1 MDSVAR
7 QKTPIVWKNVLA
19 LIALGKVAI
28 AGAGVGLAALGIV
41 DVAALLGIRPLVDEI
56 THAHALDA
64 FAYGGGAVAV
74 AARLIFRVLT
84 R

>member
-1 MDSVAR
+1 MESVAR
-7 QKTPIVWKNVLA
+7 QKTPIVWKNMMA
-19 LIALGKVAI
+19 FIALGKVAI
-28 AGAGVGLAALGIV
+28 AGAGAGLAALGVV
-41 DVAALLGIRPLVDEI
+41 DVAASMGIRPIVDEI

-74 AARLIFRVLT
+74 VVRLAFRVIT